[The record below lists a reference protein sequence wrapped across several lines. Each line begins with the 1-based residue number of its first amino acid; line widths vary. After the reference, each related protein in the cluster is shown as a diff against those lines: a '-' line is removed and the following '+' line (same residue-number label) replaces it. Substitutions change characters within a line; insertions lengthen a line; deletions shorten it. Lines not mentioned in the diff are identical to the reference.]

1 MGHVYSQ
8 IQFLLKKVE
17 PIKGILYFLFLF
29 LFFEFL
35 WKLCVHEGDTESQLF
50 VLGFDLTSSIYP
62 VCTATARIVYW
73 IIHDLKRSEAVVY
86 NKKEWVITDLSLERP
101 FEFLKEEK
109 KYQELWK
116 EYYVSASI
124 KSRVNLKAQK
134 NYMPVRYWKHLIEKK
149 V

>member
-1 MGHVYSQ
+1 
-8 IQFLLKKVE
+8 
-17 PIKGILYFLFLF
+17 
-29 LFFEFL
+29 
-35 WKLCVHEGDTESQLF
+35 
-50 VLGFDLTSSIYP
+50 
-62 VCTATARIVYW
+62 
-73 IIHDLKRSEAVVY
+73 
-86 NKKEWVITDLSLERP
+86 LERP

-134 NYMPVRYWKHLIEKK
+134 NHMPVRYWKHLIEKK